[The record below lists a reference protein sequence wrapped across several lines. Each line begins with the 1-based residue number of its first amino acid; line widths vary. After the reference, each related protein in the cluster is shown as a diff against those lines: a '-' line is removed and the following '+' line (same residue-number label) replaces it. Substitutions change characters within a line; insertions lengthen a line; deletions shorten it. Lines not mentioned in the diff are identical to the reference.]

1 MRMSVD
7 HAHQLFYRV
16 AFTAARAHWWLRR
29 PTHQGALVGLHVG
42 PDLLLVRQS
51 YRREFSLPGGG
62 VKRGEQ
68 PLDAVRRELDEELG
82 LSVPAADFEPILT
95 QTDLW
100 DHRQDT
106 VSFFTLRL
114 PTRPALRI
122 DNREIVS
129 TLFTPPAD
137 AARLR
142 LTGPAARY
150 LAVTGAPLSP
160 PPPDPPP

>member
-1 MRMSVD
+1 MSVD

-16 AFTAARAHWWLRR
+16 AFTGAHAYWRLRR

-62 VKRGEQ
+62 VKPGEQ

-82 LSVPAADFEPILT
+82 LAVPAADFEPVLT
-95 QTDLW
+95 ETGLW
-100 DHRQDT
+100 DHRLDT

-114 PTRPALRI
+114 EARPSLRI
-122 DNREIVS
+122 DNREIVD
-129 TLFTPPAD
+129 TLFVTPAE

-142 LTGPAARY
+142 LTGPARRY
-150 LAVTGAPLSP
+150 LDVAGASVSP